1 MNREGVREKEE
12 EDEKK
17 MTYLRNLSNGN
28 RNFVLFGVEIS
39 LFIIRM
45 CVWLWCV
52 RIAECFTNKHE
63 HEMYAQTD
71 LTATNENNNNI
82 KSTIK
87 QSAEENDRKKKKK
100 QQRSSAYTRQHH
112 GIEVKQKSIK
122 STVEKCVQINRSVCV
137 LSYVFRSTQK

>member
-63 HEMYAQTD
+63 HEMNAQTD

-87 QSAEENDRKKKKK
+87 PSAEENDRKKKKK
-100 QQRSSAYTRQHH
+100 YNNDHQH
-112 GIEVKQKSIK
+112 
-122 STVEKCVQINRSVCV
+122 
-137 LSYVFRSTQK
+137 TQDNTTE